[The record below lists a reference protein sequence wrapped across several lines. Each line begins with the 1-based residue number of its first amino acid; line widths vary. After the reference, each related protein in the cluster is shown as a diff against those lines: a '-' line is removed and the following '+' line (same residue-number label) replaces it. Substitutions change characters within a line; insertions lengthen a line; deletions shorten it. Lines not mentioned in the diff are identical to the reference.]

1 MTNEKL
7 DTNYSATQQ
16 EKEYVKNT
24 INTKGVK
31 ELFNLETT
39 NLKSKIIRNFHTA
52 NYVELSKKTF
62 APEKKQMKDIINA
75 DPEIKAKYEAAVAHK
90 GKWRSEGIMLLQAIA
105 IKCVNIINQSESVE
119 SKLTSRNGTSFKSAS
134 IDGIVGPNT
143 FYVLASIAKE
153 KGISF
158 NGVVDKPLLAAMI
171 SICGS
176 ETPAI
181 AQVVETTEV
190 EKTEEKIEE
199 KTGETQPKTEDK
211 KQEVPTKQETVDT
224 PKENTTTIETQQ
236 PEDEVFTAIQ
246 ENDEDNTTK
255 KEIRNEL
262 TESEKT
268 IVKEMFRK
276 IMEQGDIPEI
286 IGGKSQKVLEG
297 CRIILVKKLLL
308 LKKEP
313 EKNKE
318 LIIFLQGVSRSI
330 VQIQSQAIENEKKKL
345 NEYQNFDDM
354 NKKITTTYNMIKIK
368 FWTECSFLE
377 ETTTSKVNKKITY
390 KGKTILEI
398 WIGIE
403 NNELQFFST
412 FEVDKIPKTQR
423 AKTEFDTSKIIQLI
437 SEKIQEEKDTKIS

>member
-1 MTNEKL
+1 MV
-7 DTNYSATQQ
+7 QQ
-16 EKEYVKNT
+16 TTTTSSHDQHLWKRNT
-24 INTKGVK
+24 SNST
-31 ELFNLETT
+31 
-39 NLKSKIIRNFHTA
+39 S
-52 NYVELSKKTF
+52 
-62 APEKKQMKDIINA
+62 
-75 DPEIKAKYEAAVAHK
+75 
-90 GKWRSEGIMLLQAIA
+90 
-105 IKCVNIINQSESVE
+105 
-119 SKLTSRNGTSFKSAS
+119 SRNNRSRKNRG
-134 IDGIVGPNT
+134 
-143 FYVLASIAKE
+143 
-153 KGISF
+153 
-158 NGVVDKPLLAAMI
+158 
-171 SICGS
+171 
-176 ETPAI
+176 
-181 AQVVETTEV
+181 
-190 EKTEEKIEE
+190 KIEE

-368 FWTECSFLE
+368 F
-377 ETTTSKVNKKITY
+377 
-390 KGKTILEI
+390 
-398 WIGIE
+398 
-403 NNELQFFST
+403 
-412 FEVDKIPKTQR
+412 
-423 AKTEFDTSKIIQLI
+423 
-437 SEKIQEEKDTKIS
+437 

>member
-1 MTNEKL
+1 MANEKL

-75 DPEIKAKYEAAVAHK
+75 DPEIKAKYEAAVAQK

-105 IKCVNIINQSESVE
+105 IKCVNIINQNESVE
-119 SKLTSRNGTSFKSAS
+119 NKLTSRNGTNFKSAS

-171 SICGS
+171 SICGN
-176 ETPAI
+176 ETPTIEKTAP
-181 AQVVETTEV
+181 VVETTEV

-199 KTGETQPKTEDK
+199 TQPKTEDK
-211 KQEVPTKQETVDT
+211 KEEVSTKQETVDT
-224 PKENTTTIETQQ
+224 PKENTPIIETQQ

-255 KEIRNEL
+255 KEIRNSL

-276 IMEQGDIPEI
+276 IMAQGDIPEI

-297 CRIILVKKLLL
+297 CRIILVKKILLL
-308 LKKEP
+308 NKQPK
-313 EKNKE
+313 KNKE
-318 LIIFLQGVSRSI
+318 RITFLQGVSRSV

-354 NKKITTTYNMIKIK
+354 NKKITTTYNMIKIR

-377 ETTTSKVNKKITY
+377 ETTTSKVNKKIAY